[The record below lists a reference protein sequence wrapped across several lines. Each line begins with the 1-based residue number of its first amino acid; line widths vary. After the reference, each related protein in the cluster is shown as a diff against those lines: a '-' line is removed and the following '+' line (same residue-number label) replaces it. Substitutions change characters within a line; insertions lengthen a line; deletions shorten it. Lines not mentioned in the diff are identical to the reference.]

1 MDTIKTNEQQGGKM
15 SKIGAGIK
23 VYYVGEKNKVFFA
36 DGSWKWYTVGGLL
49 FEMISDEAYSLTVEK
64 SKRMIR
70 CFPGYQMDI
79 TVSSVT
85 DAFRWLY
92 EVVEDESLPVATE
105 LFRSLF
111 SKIIKCS
118 LADEDIIM
126 SCKNVGD
133 LMDKCYERYYEHMEM
148 FSIYVSALVAS
159 NSQKADRMAVEFYQ
173 IADRWRLAYQ
183 RDCKVKEKKTEVIF
197 ETSSIVTPIELLI
210 FEYWRMYKTKRI
222 LKECENCGR
231 FFIPKGRNDTIYC
244 FKPSLQDPEKTCSEI
259 GAQERRKRKR
269 ESDPTEQDYHRN
281 YSRQNMNAKRARDR
295 GEDYLPYL
303 KKEQAIVEQHE
314 NLKKERGGSSKMSDS
329 EVREFIEEMELLGD
343 VWTEKEVREVY
354 GKNSLSEALED
365 RRALFQIF
373 ANNMKVIRM
382 IKE

>member
-1 MDTIKTNEQQGGKM
+1 MNTIKTNEQGGNM
-15 SKIGAGIK
+15 SEVGAGIK
-23 VYYVGEKNKVFFA
+23 VYYVREKNKVFFA
-36 DGSWKWYTVGGLL
+36 DGSWKYYSVGGLL

-79 TVSSVT
+79 TVNSVT

-92 EVVEDESLPVATE
+92 EAVEDESLPVATE

-118 LADEDIIM
+118 LADEGIIM
-126 SCKNVGD
+126 SCKNVGE
-133 LMDKCYERYYEHMEM
+133 LMDKCYEQYYEHMEV
-148 FSIYVSALVAS
+148 FSMYVMALAAS

-173 IADRWRLAYQ
+173 IADRWRSAYQ
-183 RDCKVKEKKTEVIF
+183 KDCKVKEKKTEVIF

-210 FEYWRMYKTKRI
+210 FEYWRMYKNKRI

-244 FKPSLQDPEKTCSEI
+244 FKPSPQDPEKTCSEI
-259 GAQERRKRKR
+259 GAQESRKRKR
-269 ESDPTEQDYHRN
+269 ESDPIEQDYHRN

-303 KKEQAIVEQHE
+303 KKEQEIAEQHE
-314 NLKKERGGSSKMSDS
+314 KLKQERGGSSKMSDS
-329 EVREFIEEMELLGD
+329 EVREFIEEMEQLGD
-343 VWTEKEVREVY
+343 VWKKEEVREVY
-354 GKNSLSEALED
+354 RKDSLSEALAD
-365 RRALFQIF
+365 RKALLQIL
-373 ANNMKVIRM
+373 ANNMKM
-382 IKE
+382 IMER